1 MRPFWLH
8 PSSLL
13 CVCRHSPLLSGCPHP
28 PLSFFCF
35 SVSPAVS
42 LFCKSVG
49 VDGVMWLQ
57 ISLWAW
63 KAVLSVQ
70 QLVKYVWSP
79 DVICDLNV
87 TVRFH
92 HDYKAVSDFS
102 NLRVCLFISHMWSN
116 LKYTTYTCFLP
127 PQTPDSWTDKSQ
139 NRRSS
144 SSHKR
149 SASWGSAENL
159 REVNLCLY
167 CSTCMAKKKRNGL
180 AKQDVFW
187 MFVWKRASSWKGL
200 TQLLGQHWA
209 TMEIR
214 WSHLQWNFHFFIRI
228 SLLITSFI
236 KTVR

>member
-167 CSTCMAKKKRNGL
+167 CSTCMAKKKETGL
-180 AKQDVFW
+180 LNR
-187 MFVWKRASSWKGL
+187 MFFECLYEKGQALEKAWLNYLDSIEQQWRSDDLICNETSTFSLGSHSS
-200 TQLLGQHWA
+200 
-209 TMEIR
+209 
-214 WSHLQWNFHFFIRI
+214 SHRL
-228 SLLITSFI
+228 
-236 KTVR
+236 